1 MGTTQNENIADFIL
15 DIASDTKNIPN
26 IRASMKRSGTPP
38 GDSADPGTPHASSF
52 VPKFTISGDSPRM
65 SESSPFMKEDTNLDT
80 PRIQSFV
87 GSPTNISNT
96 AASILSSQ
104 VTPRGRSPDSPLHV
118 QSRARG
124 GRAAVAAAA
133 APATPSRSVFI
144 EVRVL
149 FRRTAQNILRHRSL
163 LLLHVFL
170 SLTLALF
177 GGLIFN
183 HVTNDL
189 AGFQNRSG
197 AFYFILTFFG
207 FASMSSMD
215 LFIAERAI
223 FLRETGACV
232 GVLAVLTRGRWWGG
246 EAPTDATACAPG
258 ALYYGAFSYFLA
270 KAALDTLLL
279 RVVPATVFARYVVAP
294 LCTDL
299 VSVWSSLFSRFLV
312 P

>member
-1 MGTTQNENIADFIL
+1 
-15 DIASDTKNIPN
+15 
-26 IRASMKRSGTPP
+26 MKRSGTPP
-38 GDSADPGTPHASSF
+38 GDTVGVATVPSSASSF

-87 GSPTNISNT
+87 GSPTTS
-96 AASILSSQ
+96 AASMLSSQ
-104 VTPRGRSPDSPLHV
+104 VTPRGRSPSSPL
-118 QSRARG
+118 QMRSRPRG

-133 APATPSRSVFI
+133 TATPSRSVFI

-163 LLLHVFL
+163 LTLHVVL
-170 SLTLALF
+170 SLLLAIF

-223 FLRETGACV
+223 FLRETGRLAGCD
-232 GVLAVLTRGRWWGG
+232 GVLGHICIAWFG
-246 EAPTDATACAPG
+246 
-258 ALYYGAFSYFLA
+258 
-270 KAALDTLLL
+270 
-279 RVVPATVFARYVVAP
+279 
-294 LCTDL
+294 
-299 VSVWSSLFSRFLV
+299 
-312 P
+312 